1 MNKEKSFISAIVYMH
16 NSSDNVVSFFK
27 SVNSVLDEHFEQY
40 ELIAVNDSCTDNTV
54 KLLRDWAKGL
64 EKPLTILNMSV
75 YHGLEDAMNA
85 GLDASIGDY
94 VYEFDSP
101 QMPYDKNLI
110 WEAYSKTIEGNDIV
124 CVSPSKMTGSS
135 KLFYGIFNAN
145 SHSSYSISTDAFRLV
160 TRRAINRVHAS
171 NSYMFYRKAAYAASG
186 LRMTSI
192 YFNGNVSNIQRNKL
206 SLAINSLALYTNA
219 GYKASIGLTLFM
231 MSAALIEFIYTV
243 VIYEIGKPIEGWTT
257 TMLVITFGFVGLF
270 FILSIVIKYLSLNI
284 NMIFIKQKYLI
295 ENIEKI

>member
-1 MNKEKSFISAIVYMH
+1 MH